1 MSTMTPMIT
10 QSEAP
15 ACPPASLPKTAAE
28 ALAVVVVLMKVGLPV
43 VVDVEGSSIGS
54 LNGGFFVDGFGS
66 ASEIDIITCS
76 SPQVKVSSA
85 KYRVANLLVHLG
97 WVTWISNVPLFDQ
110 L

>member
-1 MSTMTPMIT
+1 MHATMMSTMTPMMT

-66 ASEIDIITCS
+66 DSERD
-76 SPQVKVSSA
+76 
-85 KYRVANLLVHLG
+85 
-97 WVTWISNVPLFDQ
+97 
-110 L
+110 